1 MKNNKSIVM
10 VGVGGQGII
19 LASDI
24 VSSVIMRAGYDVK
37 KSEVHGMSQRG
48 GSVFSFIRYGEKVY
62 SPVVSEGEADILI
75 ALELM
80 ETLRWINYANKNTV
94 VVYNN
99 EKIWPTDVLIGK
111 RDYPENISDD
121 IKRLAPRSYE
131 IDGLSYIEKIGNKKY
146 LNTVILGVISNH
158 LEFDVNIWLETIK
171 ELVPARTIEDNIK
184 AFNLGREI
192 K

>member
-1 MKNNKSIVM
+1 MKNKNIVM

-24 VSSVIMRAGYDVK
+24 ISSVIMRTGYDVK

-75 ALELM
+75 SLELM

-94 VVYNN
+94 VVFNN

-111 RDYPENISDD
+111 NVYPENIEKD
-121 IKRLAPRSYE
+121 IKKIVSKSYE
-131 IDGLSYIEKIGNKKY
+131 IDGLSYVEKIGSKKY

-158 LEFDVNIWLETIK
+158 LEFSEDIWIDTIK
-171 ELVPARTIEDNIK
+171 NLVPKRTIDDNIK
-184 AFNLGREI
+184 AFEIGRNI